1 MNIMVSIVHLSNLSL
16 IKISM
21 LNGFLACNEI
31 IVYQLTVL
39 AMLLNPLEESVDSPG
54 LHTYK
59 LTYRLWPTIIT
70 REYPYFIPSNL
81 PQCTK
86 SQPYS
91 SYFQSLLKLYH
102 HVDQKHVNSTCCL
115 EVAAT
120 IHVGIMNADKTP
132 KLPEHNLWEQCYR
145 ENSNVEK
152 KARQIFHASRVHP

>member
-1 MNIMVSIVHLSNLSL
+1 MVSIVHFSNLSL
-16 IKISM
+16 VKISM
-21 LNGFLACNEI
+21 LNSFLACNEI
-31 IVYQLTVL
+31 MVYQLTVP

-59 LTYRLWPTIIT
+59 LTYRLRPRIIT
-70 REYPYFIPSNL
+70 REFLYFIPSNL

-86 SQPYS
+86 SQPYY
-91 SYFQSLLKLYH
+91 SYSQSLLKFFH
-102 HVDQKHVNSTCCL
+102 HVDQKHANSTCYL

-145 ENSNVEK
+145 ENLNVEK
-152 KARQIFHASRVHP
+152 KARQISHASEVHP